1 MSAAAPEVRVYW
13 QPGCTSCLRTK
24 EFLTK
29 QRVAF
34 VSRNILTDAGAM
46 EELARLGLRSVP
58 YVTVGDRYANGQ
70 ALAEVARLLGIELG
84 AVRRL
89 APDELARRI
98 GVILPSAHRFL
109 GQIPEQRLHDQLP
122 GRPRSYLQLAY
133 HLFNVAD
140 AFLEHEQGI
149 ALVYDSYNRVPPAD
163 ATRADVLAYGSSVA
177 AAFDAWWRAHAADR
191 DWSAKAAVYYGDVD
205 RHEFLE
211 RTTWHTGQHCRQ
223 LQWVLSERLGI
234 APQQP
239 IGDHL
244 WIDLPM
250 PENVWDPA

>member
-1 MSAAAPEVRVYW
+1 MAAAAQEVRVYW

-29 QRVAF
+29 HRVPF
-34 VSRNILTDAGAM
+34 VSRNILTDDGALD
-46 EELARLGLRSVP
+46 ELTRLGLRSVP

-84 AVRRL
+84 VVRRHPP
-89 APDELARRI
+89 AELARRI
-98 GVILPSAHRFL
+98 GVILAAAQRFL
-109 GQIPEQRLHDQLP
+109 GQIPQERLHDLLP

-140 AFLEHEQGI
+140 AFMEHERGI
-149 ALVYDSYNRVPPAD
+149 ALVYDSYSRVPAFD
-163 ATRADVLAYGSSVA
+163 ATRADVLVYGRAVA
-177 AAFDAWWRAHAADR
+177 AAFDAWWGAHAAST
-191 DWSAKAAVYYGDVD
+191 DWAAKADVYYGAVD

-234 APQQP
+234 TPQEP
-239 IGDHL
+239 IGDEL
-244 WIDLPM
+244 WIGLPM